1 MKTWII
7 SISAIVFITS
17 IFGIIVPD
25 SKIGKLIKSVFSILI
40 IFVIISP
47 IANIKNQDVS
57 FENFINTSE
66 IVYQNDYL
74 DFIANKKAK
83 ELENESKKIIE
94 NLGVNNVFVNIC
106 YMHNNLEKFIVK
118 SVEVNLKN
126 AVIISDKAHINIK
139 EQIRT
144 ELSSYLEIDKNLVL
158 VNE

>member
-74 DFIANKKAK
+74 DFIADKKAK

-106 YMHNNLEKFIVK
+106 YMHDHLEKFIVK

>member
-74 DFIANKKAK
+74 DFIADKKAK

-106 YMHNNLEKFIVK
+106 YMHDHLEKFIVK

-144 ELSSYLEIDKNLVL
+144 ELSSYLEIDKKLVL